1 MALLEKAQWLAG
13 ESALNGWRYACVLL
27 ENLGEDIEGDMR

>member
-1 MALLEKAQWLAG
+1 MALLGKAQWLPG
-13 ESALNGWRYACVLL
+13 ESALNRWRDGCVLL